1 MDAAPGGNVP
11 ELGYYLAERAWET
24 VDQLAPDEDAESGAD
39 YRTLTQQLKAVGQ
52 DTSTPPFGSSPEAR
66 PGRFAHPL
74 HPTCL

>member
-1 MDAAPGGNVP
+1 MRPASGDTVL
-11 ELGYYLAERAWET
+11 EFSYHLAERAWET